1 MKQDTKIS
9 LVVGLGF
16 AALVILLDILGIITL
31 TY

>member
-1 MKQDTKIS
+1 MKRDTKIS

-16 AALVILLDILGIITL
+16 AAFIILLDILGIITL